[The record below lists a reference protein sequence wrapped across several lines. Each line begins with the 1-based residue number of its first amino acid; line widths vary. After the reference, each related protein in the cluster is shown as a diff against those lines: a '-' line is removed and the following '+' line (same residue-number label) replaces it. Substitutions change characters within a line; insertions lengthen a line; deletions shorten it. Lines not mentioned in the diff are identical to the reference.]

1 MLNTMGRIGA
11 QIGYPATKVTVDSAV
26 RNGNAKDKDIL
37 VFAETSQDLSGL
49 EKLEPEVLLE
59 KMRGNDKN
67 QFSEKADN
75 TGRTLVTEDTGIAAM
90 AQYESPYSSGRSVV
104 TLMGDGQDGSF
115 ILNKRLM
122 NPGDLKVVGGSVAI
136 FRPNAVPSILLH
148 RVAPL
153 ASACLVLAAGSATSA
168 GSFHITLRPPV
179 CRRNLLSDA
188 LNYQI
193 PQPASLRSRST

>member
-1 MLNTMGRIGA
+1 
-11 QIGYPATKVTVDSAV
+11 
-26 RNGNAKDKDIL
+26 
-37 VFAETSQDLSGL
+37 
-49 EKLEPEVLLE
+49 
-59 KMRGNDKN
+59 MRGNDKN

-136 FRPNAVPSILLH
+136 FRPNAVPSSFEAGPSYYTGSLPWHQRVWYSLLDQ
-148 RVAPL
+148 PL
-153 ASACLVLAAGSATSA
+153 LLVLFTLLCALLFAGGIYYLMHS
-168 GSFHITLRPPV
+168 IIR
-179 CRRNLLSDA
+179 
-188 LNYQI
+188 Y
-193 PQPASLRSRST
+193 RSRRH